1 MSEFEKL
8 KRARMYI
15 HKLANGIDP
24 ISNTCIEQDSILNNI
39 RISRCFFYVVEVLD
53 QLIANSGVIGK
64 NKTSIPFFITEEQKA
79 KILPIERKVLVG
91 QITDKINAVTA
102 ENNCKKFNAVWI
114 TNWLLEHGYLEI
126 KSDARGHNKRFA
138 TLKGYEIGI
147 AVESRNGRYGVF
159 NINTYN
165 EDKFGFPCQIEDDP
179 IMKLV
184 VHEDTTIPFAEE
196 RRLFYVALTR
206 TKNYVYIIT
215 PENRP
220 SRFLIELI
228 KDANIP
234 YPDNLKFHI
243 KEKFRLRCPVCN
255 YPLKQEFNKNYGLML
270 FMCTNEPEICD
281 FMTNSRDNM
290 YDIFKCPKCA
300 DGYMIVRMNQSNG
313 EVFYGC
319 TNFNNEAIKCNH
331 TQKITTTSKKAS
343 I

>member
-8 KRARMYI
+8 IRARMYI

-126 KSDARGHNKRFA
+126 KRDARGHNKRFA

-159 NINTYN
+159 NVNTYN
-165 EDKFGFPCQIEDDP
+165 ENAQKFI
-179 IMKLV
+179 V
-184 VHEDTTIPFAEE
+184 
-196 RRLFYVALTR
+196 
-206 TKNYVYIIT
+206 
-215 PENRP
+215 
-220 SRFLIELI
+220 
-228 KDANIP
+228 
-234 YPDNLKFHI
+234 DNLDLIIRHAQEPKLKI
-243 KEKFRLRCPVCN
+243 TNTQANSPQTSAEKVWTEAQDITLLDLYNKDVPLYEIAVTFKCSIDEVKNRLRTLGV
-255 YPLKQEFNKNYGLML
+255 
-270 FMCTNEPEICD
+270 
-281 FMTNSRDNM
+281 
-290 YDIFKCPKCA
+290 DI
-300 DGYMIVRMNQSNG
+300 R
-313 EVFYGC
+313 E
-319 TNFNNEAIKCNH
+319 
-331 TQKITTTSKKAS
+331 
-343 I
+343 